1 MKHKK
6 PHYDPG
12 EIIENAERNKIMT
25 QKFISERLPAEPS
38 KESDEFLEIAKS
50 VNFERNQLPQI
61 KLPKT
66 NESEMTSQSM
76 L

>member
-1 MKHKK
+1 
-6 PHYDPG
+6 
-12 EIIENAERNKIMT
+12 MT

-38 KESDEFLEIAKS
+38 KESDEILEIAKS
-50 VNFERNQLPQI
+50 VNIERNQLPQI
-61 KLPKT
+61 KLPKA